1 MVTAIRI
8 SGIEEES
15 IVDGPGLRYVL
26 FTQGCPHNCP
36 GCHNPETHA
45 FTGGRL
51 ISQDEAF
58 ADIRKNPLTR
68 GVTFSGGEPFAQS
81 DALTLLAVRLKKA
94 GYHLTCYTGYVFEEL
109 FADARFHP
117 LLEQLD
123 LLIDG
128 PFILA
133 QKSLI
138 LRFRGSRN
146 QRILDVPRS
155 LAAGAAVLRPLHS

>member
-1 MVTAIRI
+1 MTDIRI
-8 SGIEEES
+8 SGIVEES

-26 FTQGCPHNCP
+26 FAQGCPHECP

-51 ISQDEAF
+51 VSVDEVF
-58 ADIRKNPLTR
+58 ADICKNPLTR

-81 DALTLLAVRLKKA
+81 AALAPLAVRLKET
-94 GYHLTCYTGYVFEEL
+94 GYHLTAYTGYTFEKLLTNPECRVF
-109 FADARFHP
+109 
-117 LLEQLD
+117 LEQLD

-128 PFILA
+128 PFVLA
-133 QKSLI
+133 QKSLV

-146 QRILDVPRS
+146 QRILNVPRS
-155 LAAGAAVLRPLHS
+155 LAAGKAVLQN

>member
-1 MVTAIRI
+1 MTDIRL
-8 SGIEEES
+8 SGIVEES

-26 FTQGCPHNCP
+26 FTQGCPHDCP

-45 FTGGRL
+45 FMGGRL
-51 ISQDEAF
+51 ISVDEAF
-58 ADIRKNPLTR
+58 ADICKNPLTR

-81 DALTLLAVRLKKA
+81 AALTPLAVRLKET
-94 GYHLTCYTGYVFEEL
+94 GYHLACYTGYVFEKL
-109 FADARFHP
+109 FQDSQHRP

-133 QKSLI
+133 QKSLV

-146 QRILDVPRS
+146 QRILNVPRS
-155 LAAGAAVLRPLHS
+155 LAAGKAVLQY